1 MFGSLASWQPACA
14 NWQWQCARGA
24 RVFVGCWGGL
34 ASAAAEALA
43 SGVAA
48 GSVHL
53 LVVLPPQEVERERDA
68 NTAAGEVT
76 FLARGALAHV
86 HSDRVG
92 LSSSRAAA
100 GAHVTF
106 SLFAEILC

>member
-1 MFGSLASWQPACA
+1 M
-14 NWQWQCARGA
+14 
-24 RVFVGCWGGL
+24 FVGCWGGL

-76 FLARGALAHV
+76 FLARMMRESGALAHV
-86 HSDRVG
+86 HSG
-92 LSSSRAAA
+92 LQGAPLA
-100 GAHVTF
+100 GGSTF
-106 SLFAEILC
+106 SPKRCTFAETLC